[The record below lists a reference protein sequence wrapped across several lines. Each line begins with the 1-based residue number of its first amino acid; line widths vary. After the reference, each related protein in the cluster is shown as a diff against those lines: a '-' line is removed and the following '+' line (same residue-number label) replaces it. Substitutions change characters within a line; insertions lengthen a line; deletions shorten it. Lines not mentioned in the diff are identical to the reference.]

1 MSPAN
6 RYEDPR
12 SAWWNPWNW
21 PAGIWVLLIGAFLLA
36 LPFGIRAV
44 MLAGIPEMAEPFDV
58 DEFVK
63 WDVPAEEDAF
73 THYRQA
79 ADLQARMVADFKS
92 QGAEIVEGPA
102 DFAVVLEKGWSAADE
117 PMKRGVLIW
126 LEQNRESL
134 TVWRRGTEKPQGRNL
149 SPADVAIDTLLN
161 VIQEQRMFV
170 RLAMLEEARLISAG
184 ELEEARQWAR
194 AAYRS
199 GGHVSH
205 RGCLIQGL
213 VGVAIHAPSCVGLA
227 RWAEQ
232 PGVTSEQLQ
241 QALAEIKSDYG
252 LYESRSNIMKAEYLA
267 MRNTFT
273 SAKWAQM
280 IAPMDPGQAGAS
292 VPMKMGYWVI
302 GEPELTM
309 RVFRQML
316 ANQIQEIDKPLSTRR
331 KTVGAGAAMLFDPD
345 PTVPLLPGQL
355 NPEGID
361 RGIKRSILIR
371 LLAPSLKSYDN
382 AMLRQEAKQAAIEVL
397 LAAQAYR
404 RDHGEFPEDLSQ
416 LVPNYL
422 AAVPLDPCDP
432 AGGPLRYRRDEAVKA
447 VVWSVGY
454 DRTDGGGD
462 VESANS
468 QPADVGFVLK
478 SAE

>member
-1 MSPAN
+1 MSLAN
-6 RYEDPR
+6 HHEDPR

-21 PAGIWVLLIGAFLLA
+21 PAGIWVLLIGAFLFA

-44 MLAGIPEMAEPFDV
+44 MLAGIPDMAEPFDI
-58 DEFVK
+58 DEFFK

-73 THYRQA
+73 TFYRQA
-79 ADLQARMVADFKS
+79 ADLQARLWADLKS
-92 QGAEIVEGPA
+92 QGGPTPQEPA
-102 DFAVVLEKGWSAADE
+102 DHTVVLDQGWSEADE
-117 PMKRGVLIW
+117 STKKW
-126 LEQNRESL
+126 LELHRESL

-149 SPADVAIDTLLN
+149 SPADVAIDTLLE
-161 VIQEQRMFV
+161 VIQQMRLFV
-170 RLAMLEEARLISAG
+170 RLAMYEEARLISAG
-184 ELEEARQWAR
+184 ELDKARQWAR

-199 GGHVSH
+199 GGHVGH

-213 VGVAIHAPSCVGLA
+213 VGVAIHAQSCNGLA

-232 PGVTSEQLQ
+232 PEVTSEQLKK
-241 QALAEIKSDYG
+241 ALAEIKSDYA
-252 LYESRSNIMKAEYLA
+252 LYDSRSNIMKAEYLA
-267 MRNTFT
+267 MRNTFM

-309 RVFRQML
+309 RIFRQML

-331 KTVGAGAAMLFDPD
+331 KTVGTGASLLFEPD

-355 NPEGID
+355 DPAGID

-371 LLAPSLKSYDN
+371 MLAPSLKSYDN
-382 AMLRQEAKQAAIEVL
+382 AMLRQASKQAAMEIL

-432 AGGPLRYRRDEAVKA
+432 AGGPLRYRCDEVLKA

-454 DRTDGGGD
+454 DRIDGGGD

-468 QPADVGFVLK
+468 QPADVGFVIK